1 MPTPASMTTQEAINH
16 KNGKLI
22 IVTAPSGAGK
32 TTIVRHLL
40 SVFDELDFSTSA
52 TTRDMRPGEVDG
64 EDYYFLSQDAFK
76 LKIENQEFVE
86 WEEVYENQ
94 FYGTLKSEI
103 DRIWKTGKHVIFDID
118 VNGARNLQNLY
129 PADALSIFIQPPSES
144 ALLARL
150 EGRQSEDEAS
160 LKKRMARSAKELTY
174 ANYFDL
180 VLVNDILDDA
190 LKNSERIISR
200 YLNLDYE

>member
-1 MPTPASMTTQEAINH
+1 MTTQEAINH

-52 TTRDMRPGEVDG
+52 TTRDMRPGEMDG
-64 EDYYFLSQDAFK
+64 RDYYFLSHEAFK
-76 LKIENQEFVE
+76 SKIENDEFVE
-86 WEEVYENQ
+86 WEEVYDNQ

-103 DRIWKTGKHVIFDID
+103 DRIWKKGKHVIFDID
-118 VNGARNLQNLY
+118 VNGARNLQKLF
-129 PADALSIFIQPPSES
+129 PKDALSIFIQPPSEA
-144 ALLARL
+144 ALLERL
-150 EGRQSEDEAS
+150 QGRKSEDSDS
-160 LKKRMARSAKELTY
+160 LKKRMARSSKELTY

-180 VLVNDILDDA
+180 VLVNDILAIA
-190 LKNSERIISR
+190 LKDAERIITR
-200 YLNLDYE
+200 YLNLDYA